1 MANRPPPLFALS
13 TVQEILRSYDKP
25 ITMGVIERELNLRH
39 VEKLD
44 SHKLKQR
51 IHVLVHSGKIKA
63 EPDSL
68 DSRVRWYSLPDV
80 TPPAPVKVEAAEP
93 APMEPP
99 APAEIVPVIDL
110 KGTVNAIADAVA
122 AAIGDVLRTRIEA
135 VVHDQLQQAL
145 DSLPAQI
152 TQVIAEPKGTV
163 RTLNP
168 GPVQAPKAP
177 GKTRITIVGLA
188 EVQMGVDGRMTAG
201 FVPNPVKQTI
211 TLQADSPSK
220 DIFTV
225 LIQAMKT
232 AREVYFVSGSIA
244 LPSTG
249 EAFTLT
255 RGILTNAKQIPDA
268 QKVLQPVDYVI
279 TWESVNRSL
288 L

>member
-1 MANRPPPLFALS
+1 MDNSTITSANSVFTLVVAGLF
-13 TVQEILRSYDKP
+13 
-25 ITMGVIERELNLRH
+25 
-39 VEKLD
+39 
-44 SHKLKQR
+44 
-51 IHVLVHSGKIKA
+51 
-63 EPDSL
+63 
-68 DSRVRWYSLPDV
+68 
-80 TPPAPVKVEAAEP
+80 PAPVQ
-93 APMEPP
+93 
-99 APAEIVPVIDL
+99 
-110 KGTVNAIADAVA
+110 
-122 AAIGDVLRTRIEA
+122 LRGYASDKAFTTEA
-135 VVHDQLQQAL
+135 VD
-145 DSLPAQI
+145 
-152 TQVIAEPKGTV
+152 
-163 RTLNP
+163 
-168 GPVQAPKAP
+168 
-177 GKTRITIVGLA
+177 LA

-220 DIFTV
+220 DIFTA

>member
-1 MANRPPPLFALS
+1 MSDTTITSANSVFTIVVPGLF
-13 TVQEILRSYDKP
+13 
-25 ITMGVIERELNLRH
+25 
-39 VEKLD
+39 
-44 SHKLKQR
+44 
-51 IHVLVHSGKIKA
+51 
-63 EPDSL
+63 
-68 DSRVRWYSLPDV
+68 
-80 TPPAPVKVEAAEP
+80 PAPVQLRGYSSDKAFTTE
-93 APMEPP
+93 
-99 APAEIVPVIDL
+99 
-110 KGTVNAIADAVA
+110 AVA
-122 AAIGDVLRTRIEA
+122 
-135 VVHDQLQQAL
+135 
-145 DSLPAQI
+145 
-152 TQVIAEPKGTV
+152 
-163 RTLNP
+163 
-168 GPVQAPKAP
+168 
-177 GKTRITIVGLA
+177 LA

-220 DIFTV
+220 DIFTA